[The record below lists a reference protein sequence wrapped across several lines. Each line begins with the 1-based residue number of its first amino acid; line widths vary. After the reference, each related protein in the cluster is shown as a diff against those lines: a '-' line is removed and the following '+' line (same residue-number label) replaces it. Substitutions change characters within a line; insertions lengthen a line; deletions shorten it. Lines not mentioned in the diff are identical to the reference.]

1 MSFEFLIAK
10 RYLSQKKETGFITL
24 ITYIS
29 ITGLTIGIAAL
40 IITLGILNGF
50 ENAVKENI
58 LNFQAHI
65 RVDTFHGYPFDDYES
80 IQDRIL
86 AYPEVM
92 AVAPFVEQACIL
104 RFGSLEDGVVVRG
117 IDMGKTASVIDIKKI
132 IDDET
137 IDLSENSSGVAGV
150 LIGTD
155 FADRFEIV
163 KDNIVVIASIANF
176 KDGIIGIPRRFP
188 FEVRGFIDTGLSE
201 YDNLF
206 AIVQLNEAQNLFGM
220 PGQISGIDV
229 KLHDISL
236 ADQVHLKINKDLS
249 YPFYSRTWLD
259 LNSTLFDW
267 LRVQRWPILIAF
279 GMIFFVGSINLVS
292 TLILIVIEKQRDI
305 GILKSMG
312 ASSKSIIK
320 VFFMDGVIIWV
331 LSSIFGSTLAVVIGY
346 IQNTYEIISLSKEV
360 YYISSF
366 TIDLDFMNF
375 VWISSVAGAL
385 CLVATIYPA
394 WKASQLLPIEAI
406 RLD

>member
-1 MSFEFLIAK
+1 ME
-10 RYLSQKKETGFITL
+10 
-24 ITYIS
+24 
-29 ITGLTIGIAAL
+29 
-40 IITLGILNGF
+40 
-50 ENAVKENI
+50 
-58 LNFQAHI
+58 
-65 RVDTFHGYPFDDYES
+65 
-80 IQDRIL
+80 
-86 AYPEVM
+86 
-92 AVAPFVEQACIL
+92 
-104 RFGSLEDGVVVRG
+104 
-117 IDMGKTASVIDIKKI
+117 KTASVIDIGNI
-132 IDDET
+132 IDDEA

-150 LIGTD
+150 LIGSD
-155 FADRFEIV
+155 FAERFEIV
-163 KDNIVVIASIANF
+163 KDNIVVIASIADF

-267 LRVQRWPILIAF
+267 LRVQRWPIMFAF

-292 TLILIVIEKQRDI
+292 TLLFIVIELQSDFV
-305 GILKSMG
+305 ILKLMC

-320 VFFMDGVIIWV
+320 VFYMDGVIIWV

>member
-1 MSFEFLIAK
+1 MSFEYLIAK

-29 ITGLTIGIAAL
+29 VAGLTIGIAAL
-40 IITLGILNGF
+40 ILTLGILNGF
-50 ENAVKENI
+50 ENAIKENI

-65 RVDTFHGYPFDDYES
+65 RVVTFHSYPFDDHES
-80 IQDRIL
+80 IQERII

-117 IDMGKTASVIDIKKI
+117 IDIEKTSSVIDFQKI
-132 IDDET
+132 INDET
-137 IDLSENSSGVAGV
+137 IDLSENGDGVAGV

-155 FADRFEIV
+155 LAERFEIE
-163 KDNIVVIASIANF
+163 KNDRVVIASIANF
-176 KDGIIGIPRRFP
+176 KDGIVGIPRRFP
-188 FEVRGFIDTGLSE
+188 FEVRGFINTGISE

-206 AIVQLNEAQNLFGM
+206 AIVQLKEAQNLFDM

-229 KLHDISL
+229 KLHDLSL

-249 YPFYSRTWLD
+249 YPFFSRTWLS
-259 LNSTLFDW
+259 LNSALFDW
-267 LRVQRWPILIAF
+267 LRVQRWPILFVF
-279 GMIFFVGSINLVS
+279 GGIFIVGSINLVS
-292 TLILIVIEKQRDI
+292 TLVLIVIKKQKDI

-312 ASSKSIIK
+312 ASSMSIIK
-320 VFFMDGVIIWV
+320 VFVIEGIIIWV
-331 LSSIFGSTLAVVIGY
+331 LSSVFGSGLAVVIGY
-346 IQNTYEIISLSKEV
+346 VQNRYEIISLSKDV

-366 TIDLDFMNF
+366 TIDLDYMNF
-375 VWISSVAGAL
+375 MWISLVAGLL
-385 CLVATIYPA
+385 CLAATIYPA
-394 WKASQLLPIEAI
+394 WKASKLLPIEAI